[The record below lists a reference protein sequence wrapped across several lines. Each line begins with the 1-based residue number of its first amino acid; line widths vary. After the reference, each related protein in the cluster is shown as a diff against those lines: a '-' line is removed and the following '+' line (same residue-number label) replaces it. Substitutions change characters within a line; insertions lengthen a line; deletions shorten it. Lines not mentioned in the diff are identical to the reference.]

1 MPVTVRGGW
10 VAVSQ
15 PLGQVIG
22 VFVGGGRKKS
32 EKADSVLFILDIGE
46 RGGGHCLA
54 RQFPIEGSS
63 LLVLCVDGSC
73 CAVILSF
80 SVGVD
85 GETLRPVFDPVVLL
99 VEKNFLEQLARRAA
113 NLGIWQG
120 VCVQEG
126 VDCDEQ
132 GLRIHR
138 ITESTSKFGRWR
150 RLGRAGERPVCM
162 SKQIFSFC
170 VR

>member
-1 MPVTVRGGW
+1 MPVTVRVGW

-15 PLGQVIG
+15 PLGQVLG
-22 VFVGGGRKKS
+22 VLVGGGRKKS

-73 CAVILSF
+73 SAVSLSF

-99 VEKNFLEQLARRAA
+99 VEKNFLEQLARGATSP
-113 NLGIWQG
+113 GIRKG
-120 VCVQEG
+120 SCIQEG
-126 VDCDEQ
+126 VDCDEE
-132 GLRIHR
+132 GLGVHGVIELIEH
-138 ITESTSKFGRWR
+138 TVRWWR
-150 RLGRAGERPVCM
+150 SWWLGE
-162 SKQIFSFC
+162 
-170 VR
+170 